1 MARELVLF
9 SERFVYFLVV
19 FRIIFSSLRWRPIVR
34 FDLVHL
40 FIFKK
45 IAMHCLLV
53 SSLQSY
59 RFPLSM
65 WHANFVLGVDLIR
78 LRETV
83 FVCWFVFRFFNF
95 GALSGSSDVFSFREL

>member
-1 MARELVLF
+1 
-9 SERFVYFLVV
+9 
-19 FRIIFSSLRWRPIVR
+19 
-34 FDLVHL
+34 
-40 FIFKK
+40 
-45 IAMHCLLV
+45 
-53 SSLQSY
+53 
-59 RFPLSM
+59 M